1 MRALFILIA
10 LPIFSLTIADVAL
23 SEPKPPTDDK
33 SAIQPAEVF
42 RQRAAFRA
50 LKSQTNRLLK
60 EAHKAKM
67 LEHKLE
73 TKRERL
79 ERIGQESRLRVVG
92 FFAAIAGGVAALLVV
107 VWLGLRSRLAAMAE
121 RRERILRVARLAVGY
136 ARQTAKREGWL
147 ADKPK
152 RKKCAVTWAQV
163 AARTKEHRV
172 RGRVDWGEWV
182 EVALGE
188 RHLKVV

>member
-121 RRERILRVARLAVGY
+121 RREGAYPARGPACGRLRSANCKARGLASGQAEKEKVCCYVGTSRGPY
-136 ARQTAKREGWL
+136 QRASCARQG
-147 ADKPK
+147 
-152 RKKCAVTWAQV
+152 
-163 AARTKEHRV
+163 
-172 RGRVDWGEWV
+172 G
-182 EVALGE
+182 LG
-188 RHLKVV
+188 